1 MRAVADTN
9 VLISAFLFGGV
20 PRAFLDLGV
29 AKAFT
34 LMTSDV
40 LLIELAEK
48 LRGKFQLPSDQAQA
62 FLSRLIESAV
72 VVRRALNCKQFQR
85 MKTTTAFLNALSQ
98 AKPTSLSAETSTCC
112 GSVRTNPS
120 PSSTSGSFLQLPDCG
135 RIDSLRACATRSA

>member
-72 VVRRALNCKQFQR
+72 VVRPGFELHAVPDDERDEKDDSRA
-85 MKTTTAFLNALSQ
+85 
-98 AKPTSLSAETSTCC
+98 
-112 GSVRTNPS
+112 
-120 PSSTSGSFLQLPDCG
+120 
-135 RIDSLRACATRSA
+135 ATREYGLVSVPMNPEI

>member
-40 LLIELAEK
+40 LLIELDEK
-48 LRGKFQLPSDQAQA
+48 LRGKFQLPIDQAQA

-72 VVRRALNCKQFQR
+72 VVCPGFELQAVPEDEDDNRVLECAVAGEADFIVSGDKHLLRLGSYQSIPILNVRQFL
-85 MKTTTAFLNALSQ
+85 TAAGL
-98 AKPTSLSAETSTCC
+98 
-112 GSVRTNPS
+112 RT
-120 PSSTSGSFLQLPDCG
+120 D
-135 RIDSLRACATRSA
+135 

>member
-1 MRAVADTN
+1 MRVVADTN

-40 LLIELAEK
+40 LLIELDEK
-48 LRGKFQLPSDQAQA
+48 LRGKFQLPIDQAQA

-72 VVRRALNCKQFQR
+72 VVRPGFELHAVPDDEDDNRVLECAVAGEADFIVSGDKHLLRLGSYQSIPILNVRQFL
-85 MKTTTAFLNALSQ
+85 TAAGL
-98 AKPTSLSAETSTCC
+98 
-112 GSVRTNPS
+112 RT
-120 PSSTSGSFLQLPDCG
+120 D
-135 RIDSLRACATRSA
+135 